1 MTTVCASPQ
10 DAIALVEQTLE
21 EEFGASPDPEPDD
34 HLHSELDVPSI
45 NRLRAVIGFLRTQAQ
60 KAEAA

>member
-45 NRLRAVIGFLRTQAQ
+45 NRLRAVIGFLRT
-60 KAEAA
+60 